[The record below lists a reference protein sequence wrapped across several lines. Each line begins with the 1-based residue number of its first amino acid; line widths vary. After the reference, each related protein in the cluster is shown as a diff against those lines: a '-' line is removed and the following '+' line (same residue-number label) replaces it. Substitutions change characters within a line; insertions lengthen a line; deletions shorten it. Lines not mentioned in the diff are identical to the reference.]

1 MPFTPTPLVLIAG
14 LARLPA
20 LAMAER
26 FRAVPGTAVVD
37 TPGEATHGCVSCA
50 MREDLLPLLVRLA
63 RQADVDRIV
72 VRLDETLEPEPVC
85 VAIRSAMVDDEPMTD
100 LVRIEAVVT
109 VVDDATWLDDATG
122 DVSVAERGLPVD
134 PDDDRTLAQVAV
146 AQVEFADVL
155 VCAGRPAD
163 TWTAAR
169 TVAVHDRI
177 APGTPRLP
185 FDGLTPAAVLAAV
198 PPGARRGEPS
208 DPHEALLRGQ
218 PPLDA
223 DCGVAIVLFTDH
235 RPFHPGRLY
244 DAVDVLLDGVVRAR
258 GRVWVAS
265 RPDAALWVESAGGGL
280 GIAHAGEWLA
290 ADDGP
295 SWDDVSA
302 ERRALASLRWHP
314 RFGDRAQELV
324 IVVHRAAPGEIQAAL
339 SRALLTDRELAAG
352 PQAWARY
359 DDPFGDWHHEPSNA
373 SGGVEGSR

>member
-1 MPFTPTPLVLIAG
+1 MSSTPTPLVLVSG

-26 FRAVPGTAVVD
+26 FRTVSGTAVVD
-37 TPGEATHGCVSCA
+37 TPGEVTHGCVSCA
-50 MREDLLPLLVRLA
+50 MREDLLPLLARLA

-85 VAIRSAMVDDEPMTD
+85 VAIRAAMVDHRPMTD

-109 VVDDATWLDDATG
+109 TVDDATWLDDATG
-122 DVSVAERGLPVD
+122 DVSVAERCLSAD
-134 PDDDRTLAQVAV
+134 PDDDRTLAQIAV

-155 VCAGRPAD
+155 VYAGQPAD

-169 TVAVHDRI
+169 AVAVYERV
-177 APGTPRLP
+177 APGTLRLP
-185 FDGLTPAAVLAAV
+185 LDGLTPAAVLAAV

-208 DPHEALLRGQ
+208 DPHEGLLRGQ

-223 DCGVAIVLFTDH
+223 DCGVAIALFTDH

-265 RPDAALWVESAGGGL
+265 RPDAALWVDSAGGGL
-280 GIAHAGEWLA
+280 GIRYAGGWLA

-295 SWDDVSA
+295 NWDDVSA
-302 ERRALASLRWHP
+302 ERRALAALRWHP
-314 RFGDRAQELV
+314 RFGDRAQELM
-324 IVVHRAAPGEIQAAL
+324 IVVHRAAPAEIHAAL

-352 PQAWARY
+352 PQAWACY
-359 DDPFGDWHHEPSNA
+359 EDPFGDWQHEPSNA
-373 SGGVEGSR
+373 TGGVEGSR